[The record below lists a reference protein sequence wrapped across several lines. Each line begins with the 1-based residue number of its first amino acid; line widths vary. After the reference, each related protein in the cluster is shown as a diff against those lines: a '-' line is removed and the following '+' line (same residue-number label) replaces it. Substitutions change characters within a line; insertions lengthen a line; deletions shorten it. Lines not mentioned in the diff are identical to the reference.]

1 MIFLFFA
8 TTLTNINRLPKE
20 KIEKLW
26 KNYFHTS
33 VRRGNEKNRVF
44 LNSMQ
49 FHFREFILGKEKR
62 MINFISRSR
71 RLRIGVASSIYG
83 KIRSN
88 ECRRSESNEIISY
101 IGNFNERKERS
112 RLVKLAESRSVSIT
126 NPWKVFSTFAERMK
140 RSTRLK
146 ELVPLS
152 PGRGESGHAT
162 AAKT

>member
-1 MIFLFFA
+1 MIFLFFS

-33 VRRGNEKNRVF
+33 VHRGNEKNRVF

-112 RLVKLAESRSVSIT
+112 RLVKLARVDPYRSRILGRFF
-126 NPWKVFSTFAERMK
+126 PPFAERMK

>member
-1 MIFLFFA
+1 M
-8 TTLTNINRLPKE
+8 TNINRLPKE
-20 KIEKLW
+20 KIEKLR
-26 KNYFHTS
+26 KNFHTS

-112 RLVKLAESRSVSIT
+112 RLVKLAERSRIDHGSLEGFFHLCG
-126 NPWKVFSTFAERMK
+126 KDEAKHAAERI
-140 RSTRLK
+140 ST
-146 ELVPLS
+146 PF
-152 PGRGESGHAT
+152 SGPR
-162 AAKT
+162 